1 MKRGNLVFGMRF
13 KMARWNFSFFPP
25 PPQIQRHGWITHVRR
40 VSRIFFVW
48 KDGWREG
55 WKEFLIPRPENSA
68 ISRISN
74 FLSVGSRV
82 YRAGLHFNILKS
94 YTVWTFSFF
103 FFWSRFSTKERY
115 ELNIWIL
122 GINKIR
128 LILRISTCIPSTLE
142 RRKSWSNNLLS
153 KSTVDI

>member
-13 KMARWNFSFFPP
+13 KMARWNFFFPS

-103 FFWSRFSTKERY
+103 FLIKILDQGTLRIKY
-115 ELNIWIL
+115 LNIRNKQDKVDLKNLNLYSFNFRKKKIL
-122 GINKIR
+122 
-128 LILRISTCIPSTLE
+128 E
-142 RRKSWSNNLLS
+142 Q
-153 KSTVDI
+153 

>member
-103 FFWSRFSTKERY
+103 FLIKILDQGTFRIKY
-115 ELNIWIL
+115 LNIRNKQDELVLKNLNLYSFRKKKIL
-122 GINKIR
+122 
-128 LILRISTCIPSTLE
+128 E
-142 RRKSWSNNLLS
+142 Q
-153 KSTVDI
+153 

>member
-1 MKRGNLVFGMRF
+1 MECASKWQDEIFL
-13 KMARWNFSFFPP
+13 FFLP

-55 WKEFLIPRPENSA
+55 WKEFLIPRPEDSA

-103 FFWSRFSTKERY
+103 FLIKILDQGTFRIKY
-115 ELNIWIL
+115 LNIRNKQDKVDLKNFNLYSFKKKKIL
-122 GINKIR
+122 
-128 LILRISTCIPSTLE
+128 E
-142 RRKSWSNNLLS
+142 Q
-153 KSTVDI
+153 